1 LVWIVSCLV
10 IICVPAGI
18 LLMRGARPPSAWAYG
33 LLIGMWLLIVA
44 MGLLELVIPERV
56 MTWRRWMIAGSPA
69 SYRRLGDHIDEFLGT
84 GDPRSAG
91 AQRNVRLVGVFLVV
105 VGSLLTGLAL
115 LLVSLFGL
123 PSPV

>member
-1 LVWIVSCLV
+1 VL
-10 IICVPAGI
+10 ICAPAVV
-18 LLMRGARPPSAWAYG
+18 LLRRVAPAPSAWVYG
-33 LLIGMWLLIVA
+33 LLIGTWLLIVV
-44 MGLLELVIPERV
+44 MGLLELVIPEPV
-56 MTWRRWMIAGSPA
+56 LTWRRWMVVGSPA

-91 AQRNVRLVGVFLVV
+91 AQRNIRLVGVFLVV